1 MTDINIQH
9 RVDAVTDGACDEWR
23 YHVRPKRLPLSVD
36 MQPFETAT
44 SLFSRLSVANG
55 LPRMPG
61 LCRDVGTRYGDLCNG
76 DPEAVRRV
84 AELAGAD
91 PELLQQSTPQVIEP
105 GWFQLGRAKIKFTA
119 MLRNGGQICP
129 LCVAEDEC
137 RDQQF
142 GPYQRDIWQVATFRR
157 CPKHAVAFE
166 RPQFGCRHWEV
177 HDFVQVVKT
186 WSPAGILHL
195 RSEDSALEDHLL
207 RRIRQGSGRAWVDE
221 QAFHVTWLFSEA
233 LGTLLTQGPK
243 ARMTTQ
249 SVQALVRSG
258 ATGFWLMSAGRNA
271 ILATLSDIRD
281 QAGGDRDAYGK
292 LYGPVLS
299 CLLDR
304 RKDPAFDALR
314 HLVREFI
321 LDNFRVPPG
330 SSLLGENCSETRVFT
345 VWSASKRF
353 DVPISLL
360 SRQLRQE
367 GHLTGGLPNNKSD
380 RTLLIPKAQMEVTV
394 AEVRQLHS
402 VTVTRAVLG
411 ADRYVMDRLFAL
423 GLLTPHFQDDGGLPV
438 YHQDEITRFLKR
450 LQESVSSRRKL
461 SRYWRPITSAAARTH
476 CSTAWILQQV
486 FEGRLPLAAR
496 LADPFQLADF
506 LVPVNQLKAMLSAL
520 PEGLVT
526 AAEAARWLGADIKT
540 VHALAIDGYLASEM
554 VESRLAN
561 RPQRLIVKADLERFA
576 HRYMVLRA
584 FIGQRKASYAA
595 TLAFIEGQGV
605 FPILMRDGIRPVYER
620 WAIERL
626 RRLTGGEQLARLI
639 EVEETRPDLLSK
651 PIQGDAK
658 EASA

>member
-1 MTDINIQH
+1 MTGMNIQH
-9 RVDAVTDGACDEWR
+9 RVDAVTDGVCDEWR
-23 YHVRPKRLPLSVD
+23 YHVRSKRLPLSVE
-36 MQPFETAT
+36 MQPRETAT

-61 LCRDVGTRYGDLCNG
+61 LCRDFGTRYGDLCNG

-91 PELLQQSTPQVIEP
+91 PDLLQQSTPQVIEP
-105 GWFQLGRAKIKFTA
+105 GWFQLGRARIKFTA

-129 LCVAEDEC
+129 LCVVEDEC
-137 RDQQF
+137 RDRQF
-142 GPYQRDIWQVATFRR
+142 GPYQRDIWQVAAFRR

-166 RPQFGCRHWEV
+166 RSQFGCRHWEV
-177 HDFVQVVKT
+177 HDFAQVLKT

-195 RSEDSALEDHLL
+195 GSEDSSLQDHLL
-207 RRIRQGSGRAWVDE
+207 RRIREGSGRAWVDD

-243 ARMTTQ
+243 ARMATQ
-249 SVQALVRSG
+249 SIQALVRSG
-258 ATGFWLMSAGRNA
+258 ATGFELMSAGRNA
-271 ILATLSDIRD
+271 ILAALSDIRD

-330 SSLLGENCSETRVFT
+330 SSLLGEKCPETRVFT
-345 VWSASKRF
+345 AWSASKHF
-353 DVPISLL
+353 DVPLSLL

-367 GHLTGGLPNNKSD
+367 GQLTGSLPNNKSD
-380 RTLLIPKAQMEVTV
+380 RTLLIPKAQVEAMV

-411 ADRYVMDRLFAL
+411 ADRHVMDRLCAS
-423 GLLTPHFQDDGGLPV
+423 GLLTPHFPHDGGLPV
-438 YHQDEITRFLKR
+438 YHQDEIMRFLKR
-450 LQESVSSRRKL
+450 LQEAVSSRRKP
-461 SRYWRPITSAAARTH
+461 SRYWRPVTSAAARTH
-476 CSTAWILQQV
+476 CSTVWILQQV
-486 FEGRLPLAAR
+486 FGGRLPLAAR

-540 VHALAIDGYLASEM
+540 THALAIDGYLPSTI
-554 VESRLAN
+554 VESRLVN
-561 RPQRLIVKADLERFA
+561 RPQRLIAKPDLERFT
-576 HRYMVLRA
+576 HRYIVLRA
-584 FIGQRKASYAA
+584 LVGQRKASYAA
-595 TLAFIEGQGV
+595 TLAFIEDQGV
-605 FPILMRDGIRPVYER
+605 FPILTRDGIRPVYER
-620 WAIERL
+620 RKIERL
-626 RRLTGGEQLARLI
+626 SLLTGGEQLARLI

-651 PIQGDAK
+651 PVLYNSGEGLA
-658 EASA
+658 